1 MSSNDKKI
9 KILSLL
15 DDMTLEAT
23 EGATQA
29 YADRQILQSYES
41 DQLNLSIKYTTG
53 AAEVATDCII
63 KVYGYVKYD
72 DKKSEWDLP
81 DEEGWQQVGG
91 YVLSSG
97 GNATFVP
104 FQFVVAGGIGATEYT
119 AHFAQGVT
127 FTKLMVTAY
136 ETGVVTNK
144 GEVNIT
150 ALIQ

>member
-15 DDMTLEAT
+15 EDMTLEAT

-29 YADRQILQSYES
+29 YADRTILQSYES

-53 AAEVATDCII
+53 AAEAATTCLI
-63 KVYGYVKYD
+63 KVYGYVEYD

-81 DEEGWQQVGG
+81 DESGWQQLGG
-91 YVLSSG
+91 YVLSGVGTAS
-97 GNATFVP
+97 FVP
-104 FQFVVAGGIGATEYT
+104 FTFAVPGGIGATEYT
-119 AHFAQGVT
+119 AHFAQGIT
-127 FTKLMVTAY
+127 FTKLMVTAT
-136 ETGVVTNK
+136 ETGVVANK